1 MLKRTVILFF
11 PCLFL
16 FLTGCGIKG
25 ELYLPDDP
33 TNAYLSRIEKSIDE
47 MRQQATGSEPAEKD
61 TITYESE
68 K

>member
-25 ELYLPDDP
+25 ELYLPNDP
-33 TNAYLSRIEKSIDE
+33 ADAYLSRIEKSIDE
-47 MRQQATGSEPAEKD
+47 MRQQHLGSEAADKD
-61 TITYESE
+61 TITLESE

>member
-25 ELYLPDDP
+25 ELYLPNDP
-33 TNAYLSRIEKSIDE
+33 ADAYLSRIEKSIDE
-47 MRQQATGSEPAEKD
+47 MKKQATGSDSAEED
-61 TITYESE
+61 TIAYESE